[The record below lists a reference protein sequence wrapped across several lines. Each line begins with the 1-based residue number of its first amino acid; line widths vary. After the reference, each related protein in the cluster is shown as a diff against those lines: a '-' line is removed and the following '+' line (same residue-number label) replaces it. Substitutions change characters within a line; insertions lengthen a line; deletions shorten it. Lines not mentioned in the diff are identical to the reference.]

1 MANVTPFRGWRY
13 NPAVVDDMA
22 AVLCPPYDL
31 ITPQIQQALMD
42 RHALNIIHLEAGEGL
57 DWSADPAGR
66 YAETAERFEQ
76 WLRDGVLQQDAEPG
90 YYLLRHTFTLGGRER
105 SRLGLIA
112 CVGLED
118 YETRQVLPHE
128 FTEAPAIRDRVTLM
142 KSVSANISPIM
153 SIYRDADNE
162 LEPVFQRVMADAPE
176 VDAQDEYGSATTMWR
191 ITDGGD
197 VAAISSFFERR
208 PVFLADGHHRYE
220 ASRQYQAAR
229 HAEGNDAPSKSHNY
243 VMMTLISFD
252 DPGLVVLP
260 YHRNLSGLAEEQ
272 LARVQARLSEIFDAE
287 PAPIRHSRESGNPA
301 EDLVDLVEERGRT
314 GRVMAA
320 LTPDG
325 AQLLT
330 LRPSA
335 IGDDWGSMAVSEAW
349 VLEEKILRP
358 ELGDRTLEHLGFL
371 HDHEEA
377 AEGVANGSLQMAFL
391 MKPFPMDAFEDI
403 VGQGQ
408 RLPRKSTFFYPKL
421 PTGLVINRI
430 DGEI

>member
-1 MANVTPFRGWRY
+1 MAKVTPFRGWRY

-31 ITPQIQQALMD
+31 ITPQIQQSLMD
-42 RHALNIIHLEAGEGL
+42 RHPLNVIHLEAGEGL

-66 YAETAERFEQ
+66 YAETSERFEE
-76 WLRDGVLQQDAEPG
+76 WMRDGVLRQDAEPG
-90 YYLLRHTFTLGGRER
+90 YYLLRHGFTLGGLER

-142 KSVSANISPIM
+142 ESVSANISPIM
-153 SIYRDADNE
+153 SIYRDAENE
-162 LEPVFQRVMADAPE
+162 LGPVFQRVMAGAPE
-176 VDAQDEYGSATTMWR
+176 VDAQDEYDTVTTMWR
-191 ITDGGD
+191 IADD
-197 VAAISSFFERR
+197 EDIAAIASFFERR

-220 ASRQYQAAR
+220 ASRQYQIAR
-229 HAEGNDAPSKSHNY
+229 HAEGADAASKAHNF

-260 YHRNLSGLAEEQ
+260 YHRNLSGLSDEQ
-272 LARVQARLSEIFDAE
+272 LARVNSRILEVFDAE
-287 PAPIRHSRESGNPA
+287 PVGNRSAA
-301 EDLVDLVEERGRT
+301 EVVELVEERGRT

-330 LRPSA
+330 MRPSA
-335 IGDDWGSMAVSEAW
+335 IGDDWGAMAVSEAW

-371 HDHEEA
+371 HDHDEA

>member
-1 MANVTPFRGWRY
+1 MAKVTPFRGLRY
-13 NPAVVDDMA
+13 DSSMVDDMA

-42 RHALNIIHLEAGEGL
+42 KHPLNVIHLEAGEGL

-66 YAETAERFEQ
+66 YAETSERFEQ
-76 WLRDGVLQQDAEPG
+76 WIRDGVLRQESEPCF
-90 YYLLRHTFTLGGRER
+90 YLVRHGFELGGRER
-105 SRLGLIA
+105 SRLGLVA
-112 CVGLED
+112 CVGLEE

-142 KSVSANISPIM
+142 ESVSANISPIM

-162 LEPVFQRVMADAPE
+162 LGTIFRLVMAGAPE
-176 VDAQDEYGSATTMWR
+176 VDAQDEYGSSTTMWR
-191 ITDGGD
+191 IVSSDEI
-197 VAAISSFFERR
+197 AAITRFFERR

-220 ASRQYQAAR
+220 ASRQYQHAR
-229 HAEGNDAPSKSHNY
+229 HAEGVDSQDKAHNY
-243 VMMTLISFD
+243 VMMTLISFE

-260 YHRNLSGLAEEQ
+260 YHRNLSGLSNEQ
-272 LARVQARLSEIFDAE
+272 LARVKDRLLDVFDSEDVGGLTPGE
-287 PAPIRHSRESGNPA
+287 
-301 EDLVDLVEERGRT
+301 LVELVAERGRN
-314 GRVMAA
+314 GRVFAA
-320 LTPDG
+320 LAPDG

-335 IGDDWGSMAVSEAW
+335 VGDDWGAMAVSEAW
-349 VLEEKILRP
+349 VLEEKVLRP
-358 ELGDRTLEHLGFL
+358 ELGDSTLAHLGFL

-377 AEGVANGSLQMAFL
+377 AEGVADGSLQMAFL
-391 MKPFPMDAFEDI
+391 LKPFPMEAFEEI
-403 VGQGQ
+403 VSQGQ

-430 DGEI
+430 DGVI